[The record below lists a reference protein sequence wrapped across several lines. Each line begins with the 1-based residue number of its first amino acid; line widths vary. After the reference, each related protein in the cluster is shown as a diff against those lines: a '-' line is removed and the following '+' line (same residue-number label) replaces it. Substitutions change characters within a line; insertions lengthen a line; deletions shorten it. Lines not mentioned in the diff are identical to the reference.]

1 MSFGTRGFVFFFEFS
16 NHNKVLG
23 ENMIVAVMQRM
34 SVSTLIHM
42 ITSSIIMSHLC
53 VLTLITDS
61 YSWDDR
67 EKTMLDAR
75 S

>member
-1 MSFGTRGFVFFFEFS
+1 
-16 NHNKVLG
+16 
-23 ENMIVAVMQRM
+23 MIVAAMQRM

-53 VLTLITDS
+53 VFTLITDS